1 LGGVANHQPDDGQSL
16 GGTATG
22 QGAALRAERDGAL
35 VLDTR
40 ARLFLALTGVFITAL
55 LIGDI
60 IGGKLFEVSVFGSL
74 QTLSVG
80 IIPFPITF
88 VLTDVLNEFYGKK
101 AARTVTYVGLGC
113 TVFAFTVIFTAG
125 AIPMAGFTS
134 GAEWTGINAQAFE
147 RVFLS
152 SQRILA
158 ASLVAYMCG
167 QLIDIFVFHRIKAL
181 TKNRFIWA
189 RATGSTVVSQ
199 LVDTALIQTLAW
211 YGTLD
216 TAKLPGMI
224 LTSYAV
230 KVVVAVA
237 LTPVIY
243 LLHGFV
249 HRVLKLEPVK
259 LGDDGE
265 PLAAPQGASGQR

>member
-1 LGGVANHQPDDGQSL
+1 M
-16 GGTATG
+16 
-22 QGAALRAERDGAL
+22 

-40 ARLFLALTGVFITAL
+40 ARLFLALTGIFITAL

-113 TVFAFTVIFTAG
+113 TVFAFTVIFVAG
-125 AIPMAGFTS
+125 AIPMAGFTG
-134 GAEWTGINAQAFE
+134 GAEWSGINANAFE

-167 QLIDIFVFHRIKAL
+167 QLIDIFVFHKIKAW

-189 RATGSTVVSQ
+189 RATGSTMVSQ
-199 LVDTALIQTLAW
+199 FFDTALIQTLAW

-216 TAKLPGMI
+216 SAKLPGMI
-224 LTSYAV
+224 ATSYAV
-230 KVVVAVA
+230 KVVVAIA

-243 LLHGFV
+243 VLHGFV

-259 LGDDGE
+259 LGEDGE
-265 PLAAPQGASGQR
+265 PVAGA